1 MMELKD
7 TVELMNSEDYKDRFK
22 AEYHQTKIRCEKLH
36 TMLVKKEAGVL
47 DFTPTCPDINL
58 KQQERA
64 MNDYLKTLEVRA
76 AIEGIDLTA

>member
-1 MMELKD
+1 MELKD
-7 TVELMNSEDYKDRFK
+7 TVTLMNSEDYKDRFK
-22 AEYHQTKIRCEKLH
+22 AEYLQAKIRVEKLH
-36 TMLVKKEAGVL
+36 LMLVKKEAGVL

>member
-1 MMELKD
+1 MELKD

-22 AEYHQTKIRCEKLH
+22 AEYLQTKIRVEKLH

-76 AIEGIDLTA
+76 AIEGIDLTV